1 MGKKYFGG
9 LGKLIKHILM
19 DNGNLFWDQI
29 ISLFIDLG
37 KFYDGFLYIEVTL
50 FFCYEFY
57 SNYGE
62 K

>member
-1 MGKKYFGG
+1 M
-9 LGKLIKHILM
+9 IKDILM

-37 KFYDGFLYIEVTL
+37 KCYDSFLYIEVTL
-50 FFCYEFY
+50 FYCYEFY
-57 SNYGE
+57 SNYG